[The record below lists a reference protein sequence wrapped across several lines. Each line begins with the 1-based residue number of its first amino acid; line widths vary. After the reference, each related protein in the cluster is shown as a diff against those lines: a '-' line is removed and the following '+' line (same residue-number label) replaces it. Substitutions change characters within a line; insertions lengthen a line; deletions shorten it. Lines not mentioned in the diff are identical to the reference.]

1 MNFATDVHDISDIA
15 EAVHDLIVSSAAVEG
30 LSVNEWAAGRRS
42 LIESSTVSIEA
53 DRALGHD
60 VD

>member
-30 LSVNEWAAGRRS
+30 LSVNEWAAVRRS
-42 LIESSTVSIEA
+42 LIEAFTVSIEA

>member
-30 LSVNEWAAGRRS
+30 LSVNEWAAVRRS
-42 LIESSTVSIEA
+42 LIESSTGSSEA